1 MFYITGTYFFSRW
14 LEFTVGDIL
23 WYVLKIW
30 GRVAKFKSENF
41 VPAINLSVWKETG
54 VLNHPSVSTYDKW
67 NFKPQISSIFHF
79 DLASDGRMAH
89 VLSVKTNTLS
99 KVCKLKILG
108 SLVRDELTTLVTYLV
123 FPCFLISQTVSD
135 ELILIYTISWRK

>member
-1 MFYITGTYFFSRW
+1 MEKFQKYFDLDHFSPVRNAK
-14 LEFTVGDIL
+14 IL
-23 WYVLKIW
+23 
-30 GRVAKFKSENF
+30 
-41 VPAINLSVWKETG
+41 P
-54 VLNHPSVSTYDKW
+54 
-67 NFKPQISSIFHF
+67 IFHF

-135 ELILIYTISWRK
+135 ELILIYTIS